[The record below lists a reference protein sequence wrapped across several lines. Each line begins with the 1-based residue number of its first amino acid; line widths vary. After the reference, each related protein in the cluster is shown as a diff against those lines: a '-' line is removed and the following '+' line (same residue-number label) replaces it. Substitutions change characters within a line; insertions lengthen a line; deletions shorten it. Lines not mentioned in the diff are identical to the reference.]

1 MERTASSAS
10 EIDAAPAVGHLFVTY
25 DHWPPSRRARPARA
39 ISARA
44 AAFPYVIS
52 THAQLPNVSTAS
64 SAISSRPK
72 ADSAPVASVSQLPV
86 SRPHVTRPRF
96 FTVMTPVAY
105 GPEPSASMPPHAKR
119 PSSCTTRRPTALDP
133 TPR

>member
-44 AAFPYVIS
+44 AALPYVIS
-52 THAQLPNVSTAS
+52 THAPSPSVSTAS

-72 ADSAPVASVSQLPV
+72 ADPAPVASVSQLPV
-86 SRPHVTRPRF
+86 LSPHVTRPRS

-105 GPEPSASMPPHAKR
+105 GPEPSASTPPHAKR
-119 PSSCTTRRPTALDP
+119 PSSCTVRRPTALDP
-133 TPR
+133 SPR